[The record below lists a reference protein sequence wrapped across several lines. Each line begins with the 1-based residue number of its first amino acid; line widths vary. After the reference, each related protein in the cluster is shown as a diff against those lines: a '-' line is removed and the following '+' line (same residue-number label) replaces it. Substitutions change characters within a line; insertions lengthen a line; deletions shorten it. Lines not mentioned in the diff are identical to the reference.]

1 MSHFLFTNLMRSG
14 TLDLLPLELI
24 LSLCSSTSKPLKMEL
39 LFTYIFISWENIW
52 NIVRVCLVDWR
63 QIITSSDCHQVIY
76 FFLWS
81 CYNSELINSK
91 RFLFHFKSV
100 IWINN
105 YNFDVLYIIWWKRSD
120 QYKWTLSSLNRSNF
134 SVFNLCF

>member
-14 TLDLLPLELI
+14 TLRPSTFGTDFIIMFFDFKTFKDGTIIYLHFYLLREYLKYSQ
-24 LSLCSSTSKPLKMEL
+24 SLPARLKANNNL
-39 LFTYIFISWENIW
+39 QWQY
-52 NIVRVCLVDWR
+52 
-63 QIITSSDCHQVIY
+63 QVIY
-76 FFLWS
+76 FLLWS

-105 YNFDVLYIIWWKRSD
+105 YNFDVLYIIWWRRSD